1 MIHTA
6 DALTS
11 LRPNAQWTLRG
22 NELEWLDTE
31 QSEPTEAEIQ
41 AELTRLQAV
50 HDSQQYARDRQAEY
64 PSIEECVH
72 AILDNDLDALQAKR
86 QAVKTKY
93 PKE

>member
-1 MIHTA
+1 MIDLMTA
-6 DALTS
+6 IQSLT
-11 LRPNAQWTLRG
+11 PNAELVIRG
-22 NELEWLDTE
+22 TEIEWIDIAQT
-31 QSEPTEAEIQ
+31 QPSQTEIQ

-50 HDSQQYARDRQAEY
+50 HDSQQYSRDRQAEY
-64 PSIEECVH
+64 PSIEECLH

>member
-1 MIHTA
+1 MIDTTNA
-6 DALTS
+6 ILS
-11 LRPNAQWTLRG
+11 LKPNAQWVLRDD
-22 NELEWLDTE
+22 ELEWLDTE
-31 QSEPTEAEIQ
+31 QSEPTDAEIQ